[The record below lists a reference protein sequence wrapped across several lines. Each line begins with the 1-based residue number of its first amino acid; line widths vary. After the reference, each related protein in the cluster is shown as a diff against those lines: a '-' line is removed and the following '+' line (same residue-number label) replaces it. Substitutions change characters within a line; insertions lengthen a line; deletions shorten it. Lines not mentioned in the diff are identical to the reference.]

1 MSALGK
7 FLCIAAHR
15 WLSLP
20 SWGAAVGTHLLHQH
34 GSGLVRSSVF
44 APILPSIRI
53 WQERPLEFDLLQ
65 IRT

>member
-1 MSALGK
+1 MYDRFRQDALRHGVSELSTLYSAQRIVRACAQVR
-7 FLCIAAHR
+7 F
-15 WLSLP
+15 
-20 SWGAAVGTHLLHQH
+20 
-34 GSGLVRSSVF
+34 VRSSVF